1 VGPPAGLCIN
11 YIINVTGPV
20 PLSGGDGGFPTNQYW
35 LGQVIAYAGS
45 AVPRW
50 APADGSLL
58 NIADYPDL
66 FGLLGHLYGGNGT
79 TNFGLPDLR
88 GKMLVGV

>member
-1 VGPPAGLCIN
+1 VSYL
-11 YIINVTGPV
+11 INVTAPV
-20 PLSGGDGGFPTNQYW
+20 PPSGGNGGFPTNQYW

-45 AVPRW
+45 AVPPGW
-50 APADGSLL
+50 ALADGSLL

-66 FGLLGHLYGGNGT
+66 FDLLGHLYGGNGT